1 MNFLTTETS
10 GFSNGLSI
18 FELSHNPE
26 TQSRLLQEI
35 GTIEASNLS
44 PIYSIP
50 PNSGNVVIAVDAEY
64 GSDLN
69 LQLFNK
75 DSNHLLGTPITES
88 LQQSL
93 VSQDSGFNK
102 DAYYSDAYL
111 NNSQS
116 EGAFLDSDITY
127 GFLARSGSRVQLV
140 ADSNS
145 GVDGAALGLIS
156 KTVDYNAQ
164 TTSDMVYHQTATV
177 GSPITLLAEGDI
189 ILNGVGLGELNLDSS
204 SHTETDA
211 KFLQITS
218 TLNQI

>member
-1 MNFLTTETS
+1 M
-10 GFSNGLSI
+10 
-18 FELSHNPE
+18 
-26 TQSRLLQEI
+26 
-35 GTIEASNLS
+35 
-44 PIYSIP
+44 
-50 PNSGNVVIAVDAEY
+50 
-64 GSDLN
+64 
-69 LQLFNK
+69 
-75 DSNHLLGTPITES
+75 GTPITES

-189 ILNGVGLGELNLDSS
+189 ILNGVSLGELNLDSS
-204 SHTETDA
+204 SNTETDA
-211 KFLQITS
+211 KFFADYINLQSNLTGVS
-218 TLNQI
+218 VYCFKYNRNTFVRY

>member
-18 FELSHNPE
+18 FELSHNGN
-26 TQSRLLQEI
+26 QSRLLQEI

-102 DAYYSDAYL
+102 DAYYNDAYL

-116 EGAFLDSDITY
+116 EGSFLDSDITY
-127 GFLARSGSRVQLV
+127 GLARSGSRVQLV

-145 GVDGAALGLIS
+145 GEDGAAYTLIS

-164 TTSDMVYHQTATV
+164 TTSDMV
-177 GSPITLLAEGDI
+177 I
-189 ILNGVGLGELNLDSS
+189 IRQPQLV
-204 SHTETDA
+204 HR
-211 KFLQITS
+211 
-218 TLNQI
+218 

>member
-1 MNFLTTETS
+1 M
-10 GFSNGLSI
+10 
-18 FELSHNPE
+18 
-26 TQSRLLQEI
+26 
-35 GTIEASNLS
+35 
-44 PIYSIP
+44 
-50 PNSGNVVIAVDAEY
+50 VIAVDAEY

-127 GFLARSGSRVQLV
+127 GF
-140 ADSNS
+140 NS
-145 GVDGAALGLIS
+145 
-156 KTVDYNAQ
+156 K
-164 TTSDMVYHQTATV
+164 
-177 GSPITLLAEGDI
+177 
-189 ILNGVGLGELNLDSS
+189 
-204 SHTETDA
+204 
-211 KFLQITS
+211 KW
-218 TLNQI
+218 